1 MNGAWPIADCK
12 GRKELEEHQLTGWGT
27 FNRVR
32 ASSTKV
38 RQGKNWGERV
48 VVWQRLECLTVAW
61 CDHKY
66 KNMVRGY
73 MGYSSWPFDSW
84 SERHGAFKRRGQVKK
99 VHGWSK
105 NCWIIGQVEETRK
118 AAQIST
124 GGSGVQETGGYKSLQ
139 TSSKFDI

>member
-1 MNGAWPIADCK
+1 M
-12 GRKELEEHQLTGWGT
+12 
-27 FNRVR
+27 
-32 ASSTKV
+32 
-38 RQGKNWGERV
+38 
-48 VVWQRLECLTVAW
+48 
-61 CDHKY
+61 
-66 KNMVRGY
+66 
-73 MGYSSWPFDSW
+73 
-84 SERHGAFKRRGQVKK
+84 KK